1 MLPSKY
7 LALALL
13 SMLLT
18 GCAREAPP
26 PEPLRAVRTVTVST
40 TEAGGSPEFAAEV
53 RARTETR
60 LSFRV
65 GGKLVQRPVEPG
77 QQVKAGQLLAS
88 LDPQDLRLGQ
98 DAARAALASAQS
110 SHALAAADFRRFKE
124 LFDQG
129 FIGAAEFERREAAMK
144 SAQAQLDQ
152 ARAQAAVQGNQAA
165 YSRLRADVDGVVIAV
180 DAEPGMVLAAG
191 APVLRLAHDGARDV
205 VFAVPEDQVAG
216 IQALAATP
224 GRFKVRPWGDPQALL
239 PASIREIS
247 AAADPATRT
256 FQVKADIGNGAAL
269 RLGQTATVVVDM
281 PRTVGVTKLPLSA
294 LKEEK
299 GASHV
304 WLVDPTTMTVRL
316 QAVDVLGADGN
327 DAVIGAGLN
336 AGQVVVT
343 AGVHVLT
350 PGQKVKFYVDPSVAS
365 VATVPAVTPVRVK

>member
-1 MLPSKY
+1 MLRIEF

-13 SMLLT
+13 SSILA
-18 GCAREAPP
+18 GCARETPP
-26 PEPLRAVRTVTVST
+26 PEPLRAVRTATVSAT
-40 TEAGGSPEFAAEV
+40 DAGGSPEFAAEV

-65 GGKLVQRPVEPG
+65 GGKLVRRLVEPG
-77 QQVKAGQLLAS
+77 QQVQAGQLLAS

-98 DAARAALASAQS
+98 DSARAALAAAQS
-110 SHALAAADFRRFKE
+110 NHALAAADFKRFKE
-124 LFDQG
+124 LHDQG

-165 YSRLRADVDGVVIAV
+165 YASLRADVAGVVTAV
-180 DAEPGMVLAAG
+180 DAEPGMVVAAG
-191 APVLRLAHDGARDV
+191 APVLRLAHDGPRDV
-205 VFAVPEDQVAG
+205 VFAVPEDQVAA

-224 GRFKVRPWGDPQALL
+224 GRFNVRPWGDAQTLL
-239 PASIREIS
+239 PATIREIS
-247 AAADPATRT
+247 AAADPTTRT
-256 FQVKADIGNGAAL
+256 FQVKADIGNGASL

-294 LKEEK
+294 LKEDK

-304 WLVDPTTMTVRL
+304 WIVDPATMTVRL
-316 QAVDVLGADGN
+316 QVVDVLGADGN
-327 DAVIGAGLN
+327 DAVIGAGLKP
-336 AGQVVVT
+336 GQVVVT

-350 PGQKVKFYVDPSVAS
+350 PGQKVKFYVDPTVAS
-365 VATVPAVTPVRVK
+365 AAAAPAVTPVRVK

>member
-1 MLPSKY
+1 MLRTEF
-7 LALALL
+7 LALGLL
-13 SMLLT
+13 STLLA
-18 GCAREAPP
+18 GCAPVAAP
-26 PEPLRAVRTVTVST
+26 PEPLRAVRTVTVNAT
-40 TEAGGSPEFAAEV
+40 DAGGSPEFAAEV
-53 RARTETR
+53 RSRTETK

-65 GGKLVQRPVEPG
+65 GGKLVQRLVEPG

-98 DAARAALASAQS
+98 DAARAALAAAQS
-110 SHALAAADFRRFKE
+110 SHALAAADFKRFKE
-124 LFDQG
+124 LYDQG
-129 FIGAAEFERREAAMK
+129 FIGAAEFERREAALK

-165 YSRLRADVDGVVIAV
+165 YSSLRADVAGVITAV
-180 DAEPGMVLAAG
+180 DAEPGMVVAAG
-191 APVLRLAHDGARDV
+191 APVLRLAHDGPRDV
-205 VFAVPEDQVAG
+205 VFVVPEDQVAA

-239 PASIREIS
+239 PATIREIS
-247 AAADPATRT
+247 AAADPTTRT

-269 RLGQTATVVVDM
+269 RLGQTATVLVDL

-304 WLVDPTTMTVRL
+304 WLVDPATMTLRL
-316 QAVDVLGADGN
+316 QAVDVLGAEGN
-327 DAVIGAGLN
+327 DAVIGAGLSP
-336 AGQVVVT
+336 GQVVVT

-350 PGQKVKFYVDPSVAS
+350 PGQKVKFYVDPTVAS
-365 VATVPAVTPVRVK
+365 AAMVPAATPVRVK